1 VALPDP
7 VADPVSVIHE
17 FAVDDVHAH
26 PDCVVTAI
34 VPVPPPDGSVTL
46 SGLTENVHAAAD

>member
-1 VALPDP
+1 MALPDP